1 MSKGPHVGSG
11 LISFNLIE
19 TNQILVGN
27 GKKFI
32 IAGIGVYNVDVYTGC
47 FCVCDWYIALPPD
60 RPVITGPSISTQPCS
75 MVVSALLSCP
85 LQSKYKH

>member
-47 FCVCDWYIALPPD
+47 FCVCD
-60 RPVITGPSISTQPCS
+60 
-75 MVVSALLSCP
+75 
-85 LQSKYKH
+85 